1 MRIDL
6 YLWIAQA
13 CNPEA
18 MKEELPSKFIEIAKE
33 GELELTFCDMFRDK
47 GEPDWPRMD
56 LFLNG
61 DKRGRRV
68 SLIDALKARIDH
80 NIIPQDPIPWSGVP
94 EDRKKGY
101 LERIGNALVKG
112 KNPKPNQQ
120 LKAACWLYDAY
131 MATTDGHIP
140 NGVRKDQTNLRRLK
154 IENPRRPE
162 IDQTQAHLDS
172 GLSEEALRYARE
184 FCEEFKQ
191 LKIEDARWNVPE

>member
-1 MRIDL
+1 
-6 YLWIAQA
+6 
-13 CNPEA
+13 
-18 MKEELPSKFIEIAKE
+18 MKGELPSEFTEIAKE
-33 GELELTFCDMFRDK
+33 GELELTFCQMFRAN
-47 GEPDWPRMD
+47 GEPNWPRMD

-61 DKRGRRV
+61 DKEHKQV
-68 SLIDALKARIDH
+68 SFIDAINIRIDH
-80 NIIPQDPIPWSGVP
+80 NRKVQDPIQWSGVS
-94 EDRKKGY
+94 ENQKKIY
-101 LERIGNALVKG
+101 LKRIGNALVKG
-112 KNPKPNQQ
+112 KSPKPDQR

-140 NGVRKDQTNLRRLK
+140 NGVRKNQTNLRRLK

-172 GLSEEALRYARE
+172 GLSDEALKHARD